1 MEHCRSCSSSRRR
14 LWRGVEFHELV
25 FRDLDAAFQP
35 GLGGAAFLLRDEL
48 SQQQVFSADDG
59 VQGQLDMPGD
69 RGDLAFTF
77 AARLLQQRVQRL
89 FQQDDLHLIP
99 VRQCGFVRDS
109 PPP

>member
-1 MEHCRSCSSSRRR
+1 
-14 LWRGVEFHELV
+14 
-25 FRDLDAAFQP
+25 
-35 GLGGAAFLLRDEL
+35 
-48 SQQQVFSADDG
+48 
-59 VQGQLDMPGD
+59 MPGD